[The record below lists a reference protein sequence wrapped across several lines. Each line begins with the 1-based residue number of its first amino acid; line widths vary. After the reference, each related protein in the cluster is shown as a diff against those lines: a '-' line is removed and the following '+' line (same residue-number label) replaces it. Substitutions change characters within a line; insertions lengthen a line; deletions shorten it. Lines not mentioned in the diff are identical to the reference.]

1 MPDGR
6 KLDAGFIVVTE
17 ICGRGLIPPAADQVV
32 IGAAD
37 GILQLGHGDF
47 ANADPCFAV
56 RDQADVADTADQGMR
71 IL

>member
-17 ICGRGLIPPAADQVV
+17 ICGRGLIPPAAD
-32 IGAAD
+32 

-47 ANADPCFAV
+47 ANADPRFAV
-56 RDQADVADTADQGMR
+56 RDQADVADSADQGMR